1 MKRGAPMKRT
11 GFKPRQ
17 QTLSQRAALKKVRKP
32 NPMKAGTLGESAK
45 AYKAI
50 PRDTEHM
57 ARVAARGCLICG
69 APAQAH
75 HVDILTPKNAGPK
88 VTDYLTAPLC
98 PIHHTGDQDD
108 CAHNGERAFWIRHNI
123 DIAAWITRI
132 LVAWYYGSNPNA
144 QAAIDAIA
152 ANRRP
157 A

>member
-1 MKRGAPMKRT
+1 MQRKPMKRGT
-11 GFKPRQ
+11 GFKAKPKAR
-17 QTLSQRAALKKVRKP
+17 RAA
-32 NPMKAGTLGESAK
+32 NPLKAGTLGKSDK

-50 PRDTEHM
+50 PRDRDHM
-57 ARVAARGCLICG
+57 ARIAARGCLICG

-75 HVDILTPKNAGPK
+75 HVDTLTPKNAGPK
-88 VTDYLTAPLC
+88 VSDYLTAPLC
-98 PIHHTGDQDD
+98 PTHHTGDQND

-152 ANRRP
+152 ANKNMKE
-157 A
+157 AT